1 MARLRAAGPE
11 KVLVFTAFRQTLE
24 ALARELSGQG
34 IPAAVYHGSL
44 ARLDKERAIR
54 AFRDEVPVMLS
65 TESAGEGR
73 NLQFCHVM
81 VNATCRGTRC
91 RSSSGSAGCT
101 GSARRRT
108 CC

>member
-1 MARLRAAGPE
+1 DLARRSVAIAAPGKVAELMARLRAAGPE

-54 AFRDEVPVMLS
+54 AFRDEVPVLVS
-65 TESAGEGR
+65 TVPAGEGP
-73 NLQFCHVM
+73 NPPLCHV
-81 VNATCRGTRC
+81 
-91 RSSSGSAGCT
+91 T
-101 GSARRRT
+101 GPAALPW
-108 CC
+108 